1 MSFLKSVFSHL
12 QNNTNPAIC
21 INGKFWSYLDL
32 KKKVI
37 NLQLHWVEN
46 HDKGVLIV
54 AHDHIDTYAAIL
66 ACWSMGKFYVPIHP
80 TYPKE
85 RVESIK
91 SVFNSEYIFN
101 PLMSDVPEIASDTNK
116 LSFSTINEED
126 SWAYVLFTSGSTG
139 EPKGVPIS
147 WNNLESFIIGFNDL
161 GYVLSSEDR
170 FLQMF
175 DLTFDM
181 SVLSFCVPLM
191 MGACLYTV
199 AHNSIKY
206 AVIAE
211 LIESQRL
218 TFAAMVPSILTYLQ
232 PYFKEINGRSLRYS
246 LFAGEALYS
255 DITAQ
260 WSQCVP
266 NAQIDNLYGPTENT
280 IVCTRYTF
288 DRSNQ
293 LESQGVLSIGKEMK
307 GSRCA
312 IWDDFFQEVPN
323 FASGNLWLSGSYL
336 TSGYINRTDLNQ
348 AQFVINQGVKWYNTG
363 DVARRGEDGN
373 LFYVGRQDSQL
384 KIQGYRIESAEIEF
398 QLKKILPEGMRI
410 VVIGV
415 PNDRGIMELIA
426 VAENYLWNVQ
436 KIKKHLAN
444 WLPPYMIP
452 VRFVSYEQFPLN
464 GNGKV
469 DRKQISAWL
478 KMINE

>member
-1 MSFLKSVFSHL
+1 
-12 QNNTNPAIC
+12 
-21 INGKFWSYLDL
+21 
-32 KKKVI
+32 
-37 NLQLHWVEN
+37 
-46 HDKGVLIV
+46 
-54 AHDHIDTYAAIL
+54 
-66 ACWSMGKFYVPIHP
+66 
-80 TYPKE
+80 
-85 RVESIK
+85 
-91 SVFNSEYIFN
+91 
-101 PLMSDVPEIASDTNK
+101 
-116 LSFSTINEED
+116 
-126 SWAYVLFTSGSTG
+126 
-139 EPKGVPIS
+139 
-147 WNNLESFIIGFNDL
+147 
-161 GYVLSSEDR
+161 
-170 FLQMF
+170 
-175 DLTFDM
+175 
-181 SVLSFCVPLM
+181 
-191 MGACLYTV
+191 V